1 MKKIAVVF
9 CVFFSFTAVATA
21 QVARR
26 TVTNT
31 DLEKFAEQRLAA
43 EREYRDTYAAKGMLS
58 PEELKA
64 RNDAR
69 VKDTIDLAN
78 KLQSEEIERQRLA
91 VIAAEQELQ
100 AQQTVLQTSAPMYYP
115 YDGGI
120 WGVGVLGDGS
130 FRHGFHSRRFFP
142 FFNNGLGR
150 GVYAAGGNIWPA
162 PVGQRILRPQPLF
175 RTVRGSAGG
184 GGRRR

>member
-9 CVFFSFTAVATA
+9 CVFFSFTGVATA
-21 QVARR
+21 QIARR
-26 TVTNT
+26 TVTNA

-43 EREYRDTYAAKGMLS
+43 EREYREMYAAKGMLS

-69 VKDTIDLAN
+69 IKDTIDLAN

-91 VIAAEQELQ
+91 VIESTAELQ
-100 AQQTVLQTSAPMYYP
+100 AQQLAVQAATPIYYP

-120 WGVGVLGDGS
+120 LSVGVFGDGG
-130 FRHGFHSRRFFP
+130 FGRGFHSRRFFP
-142 FFNNGLGR
+142 FFNSGFGR

-162 PVGQRILRPQPLF
+162 PVGQRSLRPQPLF